1 MASHQ
6 SPGKAHREG
15 ITLMQLFEM
24 FPDEAT
30 ATAWFEQAVWQGDRC
45 CGKCGSLS
53 TRPVPH
59 AKPMPYWCPNCR
71 SYFSVRTGTPMAR
84 SNVSLRKWV
93 IAIYLCVTSLKSVSS
108 MKLHRDIGVSQSAAW
123 FMLHR
128 IRQAWS
134 AQPTR
139 FTGPVEADETFVGG
153 KAKSMHVDRRNTMR
167 ATGFQKT
174 IVAGVKDRHTNHVR
188 ANVVENSNAETLLA
202 YVDRHTQSDTM
213 IYTDDFA
220 GYPLHLL

>member
-1 MASHQ
+1 MVHVA
-6 SPGKAHREG
+6 
-15 ITLMQLFEM
+15 
-24 FPDEAT
+24 
-30 ATAWFEQAVWQGDRC
+30 
-45 CGKCGSLS
+45 
-53 TRPVPH
+53 PH
-59 AKPMPYWCPNCR
+59 
-71 SYFSVRTGTPMAR
+71 
-84 SNVSLRKWV
+84 
-93 IAIYLCVTSLKSVSS
+93 
-108 MKLHRDIGVSQSAAW
+108 
-123 FMLHR
+123 
-128 IRQAWS
+128 RQAWS

-153 KAKSMHVDRRNTMR
+153 KAKSMHVDRRNIMR

-220 GYPLHLL
+220 GYHGLPATRLKRAHMGTFHKLSPKHLDRYVQEFVSKHNMRESGTLAQMRATAHGLIGRDLPYRTLIADNGLSSAARRA